1 MVMAHSI
8 FCIVSLSSY
17 RLPDHLAW
25 LICTPCKNYEGIRSC
40 DPYYVERWKLLFL
53 SICFKLRNHHAAA
66 AKSLQSCLTLCDPRD
81 SNPPGFPV
89 PCLGL
94 SRQEHWSGLPFTS
107 LMHEGEKW
115 KWSHSVM
122 SDPQW
127 PHGLQPTRLL
137 CPWGFPG
144 KSTGVGCH
152 CLLRRNHH
160 ACLLSSNN
168 WNSTDRLQAFLNSLR
183 FNLELKSLVLLLCD
197 QGSKLPGILEDTII
211 LQSHNRKGGWFDW

>member
-66 AKSLQSCLTLCDPRD
+66 AKSLQSCLTLCDPRN
-81 SNPPGFPV
+81 SNPPGFPS
-89 PCLGL
+89 PCLGF

-144 KSTGVGCH
+144 KSTGWAAIAFYGGTTMHACYPQTIETQLTGFRLSLTA
-152 CLLRRNHH
+152 CGSILSRNHLYS
-160 ACLLSSNN
+160 CSVTREVNYL
-168 WNSTDRLQAFLNSLR
+168 AFWKTL
-183 FNLELKSLVLLLCD
+183 
-197 QGSKLPGILEDTII
+197 
-211 LQSHNRKGGWFDW
+211 